1 MSLSIYLAFE
11 LSMPTSTETNTS
23 TLAEGVKRIPITA
36 KDSAPLHS

>member
-1 MSLSIYLAFE
+1 MSYDDDDDDDDDDD
-11 LSMPTSTETNTS
+11 PHQNQHQ